1 MTANRQRRFEVN
13 GRVVVRR
20 IAEDVL
26 LVPISGPAAGACVY
40 PVNRTALAIW
50 ECLSVGGT
58 LAEAAERLVHEF
70 GAAPEEAQADCAAC
84 AQSFMAESLLRE
96 RPD

>member
-1 MTANRQRRFEVN
+1 MAADLQTRYEVN

-40 PVNRTALAIW
+40 PVNRTALAVW
-50 ECLSVGGT
+50 ECLSGGGT
-58 LAEAAERLVHEF
+58 LAEAAERLVREF
-70 GAAPEEAQADCAAC
+70 GAAPEEARADCAAC
-84 AQSFMAESLLRE
+84 ARSFVAESLLRE
-96 RPD
+96 RSD